1 MNFITELF
9 SAEGFTARWS
19 CGPGWSQFLGWLHIV
34 GDIAVF
40 GAYAA
45 IPAVLALFLSR
56 RRDIPFPSTGWL
68 FVAFILSCGVT
79 HLVDA
84 MMFYYPAYRILGVMK
99 AITAAVS
106 WTTVA
111 SMVLIMPAVLGF
123 GEARLENERL
133 RTELRGSRDDART
146 VGLRTRDAEAR
157 SADLALR
164 ALRMRGALDSAGVA
178 ALTWR
183 ADDGVIL
190 WRQGAALVFDAA
202 PGEAGGTER
211 WDAVVD
217 GESVERLRRA
227 ERRASATGE
236 RIDVSLVPMRD
247 ASGFV
252 VRLAAKADPPVVGE
266 PSTFTGMARLTRVA
280 DAESQTP

>member
-1 MNFITELF
+1 MNFVTELF

-19 CGPGWSQFLGWLHIV
+19 CGPGWSEFLGWLHIV
-34 GDIAVF
+34 GDVAVF

-84 MMFYYPAYRILGVMK
+84 MMFYYPAYRLLGVMK
-99 AITAAVS
+99 AVTAAVS

-111 SMVLIMPAVLGF
+111 SMVLIMPTVLGF
-123 GEARLENERL
+123 RETKLENERL
-133 RTELRGSRDDART
+133 RTELRGTRDDARS
-146 VGLRTRDAEAR
+146 VGLRSEATEAR

-164 ALRMRGALDSAGVA
+164 AHRMRGALDSAGVT
-178 ALTWR
+178 ALSWR

-190 WRQGAALVFDAA
+190 WRQGAGLVFDDS
-202 PGEAGGTER
+202 PGEPGGQER
-211 WDAVVD
+211 WDTVVD
-217 GESVERLRRA
+217 AESVERLRRA
-227 ERRASATGE
+227 ERRVAATGE
-236 RIDVSLVPMRD
+236 RIDVSLVPKLES
-247 ASGFV
+247 SGFV
-252 VRLAAKADPPVVGE
+252 VRLAAKADPPVAGE
-266 PSTFTGMARLTRVA
+266 PLTFTGMARMTRVA
-280 DAESQTP
+280 DAEN